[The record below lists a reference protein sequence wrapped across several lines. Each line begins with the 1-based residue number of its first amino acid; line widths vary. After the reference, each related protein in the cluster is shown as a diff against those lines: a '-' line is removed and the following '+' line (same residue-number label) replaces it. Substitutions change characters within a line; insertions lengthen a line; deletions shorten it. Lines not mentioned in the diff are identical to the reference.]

1 MRLGIQLGIILEKNL
16 IGKPP
21 NVEGLEMAGM
31 SQLIDVV
38 LMLFPTFTN
47 LSIFVGGIPMLFF
60 AIFLFSISFTY
71 RWAMRLTRWAMRHTL
86 WQNNIIH
93 ND

>member
-1 MRLGIQLGIILEKNL
+1 MQLGIILEKNL
-16 IGKPP
+16 KGKPP
-21 NVEGLEMAGM
+21 NGEGLEMAEM
-31 SQLIDVV
+31 SQLIDLI
-38 LMLFPTFTN
+38 LMMFPTFTN

-60 AIFLFSISFTY
+60 AISFFSISFTY

-86 WQNNIIH
+86 WQNNTLH